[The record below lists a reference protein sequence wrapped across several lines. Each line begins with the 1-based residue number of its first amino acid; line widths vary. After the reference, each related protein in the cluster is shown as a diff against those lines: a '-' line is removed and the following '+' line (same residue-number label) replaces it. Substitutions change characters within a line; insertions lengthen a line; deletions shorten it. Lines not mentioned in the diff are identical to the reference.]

1 MRKNGCTLRRAFAS
15 GTRENGSRLAA
26 GFSADHDGSR
36 DLFNQLKTTIFMAVN
51 GYDELPGGGWGR
63 ELLEDEAAGFG
74 NAVDGED
81 ALPRYIDPLSDWGFK
96 RLFGT
101 EMNKEFLVDFLD
113 TIFPDKR
120 IRDITYLPTES
131 LGLAAGDR
139 NARFD
144 VMCVDDKGDRFIVE
158 IQLAYQ
164 KFFRERAL
172 YYSGMALHSQG
183 VKGKRWD
190 YGISGVYFVGLMN
203 FNFGGKNGGGLIRRY
218 SIRED
223 ETGALM
229 TDKLRFVFIEIGRF
243 DKSPEELRT
252 NQDKWLFVLR
262 NLNRLLERPAAL
274 IDRIFLRFFEAAEV
288 ISLTKDE
295 KKQYVNNMINERDT
309 YNQIAYAREVGME
322 EGMEKGLKKGMEK
335 GMAQGRNDIAVKMV
349 ESGLPIDVIV
359 RCTGLDKGAVEALRK
374 KDEDN
379 K

>member
-1 MRKNGCTLRRAFAS
+1 MAVFYGRIS
-15 GTRENGSRLAA
+15 
-26 GFSADHDGSR
+26 DDGDESH
-36 DLFNQLKTTIFMAVN
+36 DLFNQLKTIIFMAVN
-51 GYDELPGGGWGR
+51 GYDELQGSVWT
-63 ELLEDEAAGFG
+63 LLEDEAEGFG
-74 NAVDGED
+74 NEGED
-81 ALPRYIDPLSDWGFK
+81 GLPRYIDPLSDWGFK

-101 EMNKEFLVDFLD
+101 EMNKEFLVDFLG

-120 IRDITYLPTES
+120 IRDITYLPTER

-144 VMCVDDKGDRFIVE
+144 VMCMDDNGDKFIVE

-183 VKGKRWD
+183 VRGKRWD
-190 YGISGVYFVGLMN
+190 YGINGVYFVGLMN
-203 FNFGGKNGGGLIRRY
+203 FRLGDKSGGGLIRRY

-223 ETGALM
+223 ETGTLM

-243 DKSPEELRT
+243 DKKPEDLKT
-252 NQDKWLFVLR
+252 NQDKWFFVLK

-288 ISLTKDE
+288 VSLTKDE

-322 EGMEKGLKKGMEK
+322 EGMEKG
-335 GMAQGRNDIAVKMV
+335 MAQGRSEERESIAIRMIA
-349 ESGLPIDVIV
+349 SGMPIEIIMQ
-359 RCTGLDKGAVEALRK
+359 CTGLDKDEVSALGKREGK
-374 KDEDN
+374 
-379 K
+379 